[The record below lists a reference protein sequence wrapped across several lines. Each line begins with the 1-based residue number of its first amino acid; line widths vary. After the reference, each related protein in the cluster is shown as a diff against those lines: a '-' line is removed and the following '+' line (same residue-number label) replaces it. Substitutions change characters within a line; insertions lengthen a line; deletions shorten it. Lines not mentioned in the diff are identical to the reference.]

1 MKISELIKELA
12 DILAYVG
19 DCKVTLDNKDIHID
33 IHIDIDFGAYNKIP
47 PQCIIYSGKNKK

>member
-1 MKISELIKELA
+1 MKISELIKELT

-33 IHIDIDFGAYNKIP
+33 IDFVAYNKIP